1 MAGHGAGPQHNE
13 FQPPP
18 AALSAAALVAA
29 AATATATATA
39 SVVALQERQHQEV
52 SINSSYQVMY
62 RPDFFLFKYRSIPIT
77 YDLLFVPLADAA
89 TRSAI
94 F

>member
-1 MAGHGAGPQHNE
+1 MCLFLIVFSGYAPSSMGNQMPTLGSGPHHNE

-39 SVVALQERQHQEV
+39 SVVALQERQQQEV
-52 SINSSYQVMY
+52 TMNSTYNQVT
-62 RPDFFLFKYRSIPIT
+62 T
-77 YDLLFVPLADAA
+77 Y
-89 TRSAI
+89 
-94 F
+94 